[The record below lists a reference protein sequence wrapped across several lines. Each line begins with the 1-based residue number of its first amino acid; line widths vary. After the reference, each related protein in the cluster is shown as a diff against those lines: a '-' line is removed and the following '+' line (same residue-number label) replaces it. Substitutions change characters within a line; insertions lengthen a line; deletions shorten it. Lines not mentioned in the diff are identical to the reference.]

1 MASPQLRPFHQQIRS
16 PGADFGWS
24 SVDVR
29 TSERPLERSSWPLAG
44 DPGSDSALA
53 LAIGD
58 LLHDGTWLCLK
69 MGYCAIASI
78 DGNSGK
84 ILQNIDWPSGFS
96 MAPKYFFQGQNVTCG
111 NVW

>member
-1 MASPQLRPFHQQIRS
+1 MPSRHDLQDQYPIATNRASLWFFGKPTVTTQLRPFHQQIRS

-53 LAIGD
+53 LAVWD

-69 MGYCAIASI
+69 MGYCSIASI
-78 DGNSGK
+78 
-84 ILQNIDWPSGFS
+84 
-96 MAPKYFFQGQNVTCG
+96 A
-111 NVW
+111 